1 MSYPSFFDKVE
12 SIKLK
17 DPLSDILGSF
27 DGGVYDI
34 SYKEIVKMAGHS
46 CPTVGGAYLSTLK
59 ALKALYPDGLAVR
72 GQVSVE
78 IKESEDEG
86 VAGVIGAVISNITGA
101 SGVGGFKGLGGKFA
115 RNNLL
120 KFGSDGTA
128 NIRFTRIDNGKS
140 VEVFYNHSKVPAN
153 PMMNTLMQ
161 KLMQGLASA
170 EEKISFGKLWQERVK
185 QILIDFKD
193 DEEVCK
199 VV

>member
-1 MSYPSFFDKVE
+1 MSYPSFFDEVE

-27 DGGVYDI
+27 DGGEYEI

-59 ALKALYPDGLAVR
+59 ALKALYPDGLAIR

-78 IKESEDEG
+78 IQESEDKG
-86 VAGVIGAVISNITGA
+86 VAGMIGAVISNITGA

-120 KFGSDGTA
+120 KFGSDKTA
-128 NIRFTRIDNGKS
+128 NIRFTRIDSGKS

-153 PMMNTLMQ
+153 PMMY
-161 KLMQGLASA
+161 S
-170 EEKISFGKLWQERVK
+170 S
-185 QILIDFKD
+185 
-193 DEEVCK
+193 
-199 VV
+199 